1 MKTDIFI
8 KTCQHDAEYHVFC
21 LESIDK
27 FCTGFGDTVVVNSEH
42 PNGYL
47 DQQVVKLHA
56 DVHCDGDYILVTD
69 SDTLFTEP
77 VTPESFM
84 VDGKPMWFV
93 TPYTEELLEH
103 PGMKAWYDV
112 MGQYFREVPPFEF
125 MRRQPFMFPR
135 WLTEKL
141 RADCIERHGKTIE
154 EYIHWKGAFSEWNVL
169 GFYAWLYHR
178 DAFHWVDCSKECP
191 PPLARQ
197 FWSHTPLEENMEEI
211 NQILA

>member
-1 MKTDIFI
+1 MTTDIFI
-8 KTCQHDAEYHVFC
+8 KTCKHDEAYHRYC

-27 FCTGFGDTVVVNSEH
+27 YCSGFGDTVVVGGEH

-47 DQQVVKLHA
+47 EQQVVKLHA
-56 DVHCDGDYILVTD
+56 DEYTDAGMILVTD
-69 SDTLFTEP
+69 SDTLMVEP

-93 TPYTEELLEH
+93 TPYTDELLEH

-112 MGQYFREVPPFEF
+112 MGQYFSEVPPYEF

-135 WLTEKL
+135 WLTKGL
-141 RADCIERHGKTIE
+141 RKDCMARHGVDIGN
-154 EYIHWKGAFSEWNVL
+154 YIHSKGVFSEWNVL

-178 DAFHWVDCSKECP
+178 DEFHWVDCTKECP

-197 FWSHTPLEENMEEI
+197 FWSHDPLEKNMAEI
-211 NQILA
+211 EKILA